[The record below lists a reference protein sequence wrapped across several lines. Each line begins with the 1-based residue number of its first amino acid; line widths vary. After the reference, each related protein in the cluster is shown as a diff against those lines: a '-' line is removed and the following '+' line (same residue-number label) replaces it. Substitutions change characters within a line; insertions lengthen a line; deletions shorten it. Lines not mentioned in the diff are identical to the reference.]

1 MATTA
6 QPTALA
12 RGQETGNTGR
22 RGLLLQLL
30 APTMLALL
38 VFFVLPL
45 LWLFRSSF
53 DRGLDSGVIESA
65 FTLENYQEFLTDRF
79 YLQELW
85 RTLRLGVLVT
95 ALTLLAT
102 YPIALFLART
112 QSRWRGLLVALAIAP
127 LLTSTVVR
135 TYGWLVILGN
145 EGLVNG
151 ALQRLGLID
160 APLRLIND
168 QTGVVIGLVE
178 ILMPYMAL
186 GLLSG
191 FGRINPDL
199 EEAAMSLGANRWRTF
214 WRVTLPLS
222 LPGIATGVL
231 LVFVLTISSFVTP
244 QLLGGGRVFLMAT
257 EIYDQATYTLD
268 WPFAA
273 AISFLLLA
281 LFGIVIGIYTR
292 ILRRLD
298 RVMGDG

>member
-1 MATTA
+1 METTVGQA
-6 QPTALA
+6 PNA
-12 RGQETGNTGR
+12 RISETGNWSR
-22 RGLLLQLL
+22 RWLLVQLL
-30 APTMLALL
+30 APATLALV

-45 LWLFRSSF
+45 VWLFRASF

-65 FTLENYQEFLTDRF
+65 FTLENYQEFLSDRF
-79 YLQELW
+79 FQQELL
-85 RTLRLGVLVT
+85 RTLRLGVVIT
-95 ALTLLAT
+95 ALTLVAT
-102 YPIALFLART
+102 YPIALFLARST
-112 QSRWRGLLVALAIAP
+112 SRWRGLLVALAIAP

-145 EGLVNG
+145 DGLVNG
-151 ALQRLGLID
+151 ALLGIGLID
-160 APLRLIND
+160 QPLRLIND
-168 QTGVVIGLVE
+168 EIGVVIGLVE

-191 FGRINPDL
+191 FGRINPDV
-199 EEAAMSLGANRWRTF
+199 EEAAMSLGANPLRTF

-273 AISFLLLA
+273 AISFLLLL
-281 LFGIVIGIYTR
+281 LFGVVIAVYTR
-292 ILRRLD
+292 VLRRL
-298 RVMGDG
+298 GA

>member
-1 MATTA
+1 METTVGQA
-6 QPTALA
+6 PIA
-12 RGQETGNTGR
+12 RISETENGSR
-22 RGLLLQLL
+22 RWLLVQLL
-30 APTMLALL
+30 APATLALV

-45 LWLFRSSF
+45 VWLFRASF

-65 FTLENYQEFLTDRF
+65 FTLENYQEFLSDRF
-79 YLQELW
+79 FQQELL
-85 RTLRLGVLVT
+85 RTLRLGVVIT
-95 ALTLLAT
+95 ALTLVAT
-102 YPIALFLART
+102 YPIALFLARST
-112 QSRWRGLLVALAIAP
+112 SRWRGLLVALAIAP

-145 EGLVNG
+145 DGLVNG
-151 ALQRLGLID
+151 ALLGIGLID
-160 APLRLIND
+160 QPLRLIND
-168 QTGVVIGLVE
+168 EIGVVIGLVE

-191 FGRINPDL
+191 FGRINPDV
-199 EEAAMSLGANRWRTF
+199 EEAAMSLGANPLRTF

-273 AISFLLLA
+273 AISFLLLL
-281 LFGIVIGIYTR
+281 LFGVVIAIYTR
-292 ILRRLD
+292 VLRRL
-298 RVMGDG
+298 GA

>member
-1 MATTA
+1 METTVE
-6 QPTALA
+6 QTPIA
-12 RGQETGNTGR
+12 RVSETDNASR
-22 RGLLLQLL
+22 RWLLVRLL
-30 APTMLALL
+30 APATLALI

-45 LWLFRSSF
+45 VWLFRASF
-53 DRGLDSGVIESA
+53 DRGLDSGVIVSA
-65 FTLENYQEFLTDRF
+65 FTLENYQEFFSDRF
-79 YLQELW
+79 YQQELL
-85 RTLRLGVLVT
+85 RTLRLGVVIT
-95 ALTLLAT
+95 ALTLVAT
-102 YPIALFLART
+102 YPIALFLARST
-112 QSRWRGLLVALAIAP
+112 SRWRGLLVALAIAP

-145 EGLVNG
+145 DGLVNG
-151 ALQRLGLID
+151 ALLWIGLID
-160 APLRLIND
+160 QPFRLIND
-168 QTGVVIGLVE
+168 EIGVVIGLVE

-191 FGRINPDL
+191 FGRINPDV
-199 EEAAMSLGANRWRTF
+199 EEAAMSLGANPLRTF

-273 AISFLLLA
+273 AISFLLLL
-281 LFGIVIGIYTR
+281 LFGVVIAIYTR
-292 ILRRLD
+292 VLRRL
-298 RVMGDG
+298 GA

>member
-1 MATTA
+1 
-6 QPTALA
+6 
-12 RGQETGNTGR
+12 
-22 RGLLLQLL
+22 
-30 APTMLALL
+30 
-38 VFFVLPL
+38 
-45 LWLFRSSF
+45 
-53 DRGLDSGVIESA
+53 
-65 FTLENYQEFLTDRF
+65 
-79 YLQELW
+79 
-85 RTLRLGVLVT
+85 LRLGVVVT

-145 EGLVNG
+145 DGLVNG
-151 ALQRLGLID
+151 ALLGIGLIEQ
-160 APLRLIND
+160 PLRLIND
-168 QTGVVIGLVE
+168 EIGVVIGLVE

-199 EEAAMSLGANRWRTF
+199 EEAAMSLGAHPLRAF

-273 AISFLLLA
+273 AVSFLLLV
-281 LFGIVIGIYTR
+281 LFGVVIALYSR
-292 ILRRLD
+292 VL
-298 RVMGDG
+298 RVMG

>member
-1 MATTA
+1 MATTVA
-6 QPTALA
+6 HAPLERVSDPDNASRQW
-12 RGQETGNTGR
+12 
-22 RGLLLQLL
+22 LLVQLL
-30 APTMLALL
+30 APTTLALL

-45 LWLFRSSF
+45 LWLFRTSF

-65 FTLENYQEFLTDRF
+65 FTLENYQEFLTDPF
-79 YLQELW
+79 YQQELL
-85 RTLRLGVLVT
+85 RTVRLGVVIT
-95 ALTLLAT
+95 ALTLVAT

-112 QSRWRGLLVALAIAP
+112 RSRWRGLLVALAIAP

-145 EGLVNG
+145 DGLVNG
-151 ALQRLGLID
+151 ALLSLGLID
-160 APLRLIND
+160 HPLRLIND
-168 QTGVVIGLVE
+168 EIGVVIGLVQ

-191 FGRINPDL
+191 FGRINPDV
-199 EEAAMSLGANRWRTF
+199 EEAAMSLGANPLRTF

-222 LPGIATGVL
+222 MPGIATGVL

-273 AISFLLLA
+273 AISFLLLI
-281 LFGIVIGIYTR
+281 LFGVVIAIYTR
-292 ILRRLD
+292 VLHRL
-298 RVMGDG
+298 GA

>member
-1 MATTA
+1 MAAT
-6 QPTALA
+6 
-12 RGQETGNTGR
+12 GQSMPLERAAESSDPGR
-22 RGLLLQLL
+22 RWLLVLLL
-30 APTMLALL
+30 APTTLALF

-65 FTLENYQEFLTDRF
+65 FTLENYQEFLSDRF
-79 YLQELW
+79 YLQELL
-85 RTLRLGVLVT
+85 RTLRLGVVVT
-95 ALTLLAT
+95 ALTLFAT

-112 QSRWRGLLVALAIAP
+112 QSRWRGLLVSLAIAP

-145 EGLVNG
+145 DGLVNG
-151 ALQRLGLID
+151 ALLGIGLIEQ
-160 APLRLIND
+160 PLRLIND
-168 QTGVVIGLVE
+168 EIGVVIGLVE

-199 EEAAMSLGANRWRTF
+199 EEAAMSLGAHPLRAF

-257 EIYDQATYTLD
+257 EIFDQATYTLD

-273 AISFLLLA
+273 AVSFLLLI
-281 LFGIVIGIYTR
+281 LFGAVIAIYSR
-292 ILRRLD
+292 II

>member
-1 MATTA
+1 METTVG
-6 QPTALA
+6 QTPIA
-12 RGQETGNTGR
+12 RVSGTGNAR
-22 RGLLLQLL
+22 RRWLLVQLL
-30 APTMLALL
+30 APTTLALI

-45 LWLFRSSF
+45 VWLFRASF

-65 FTLENYQEFLTDRF
+65 FTLENYQEFLSDRF
-79 YLQELW
+79 FQQELL
-85 RTLRLGVLVT
+85 RTLRLGVVIT
-95 ALTLLAT
+95 ALTLVAT
-102 YPIALFLART
+102 YPIALFLARST
-112 QSRWRGLLVALAIAP
+112 SRWRGLLVALAIAP

-145 EGLVNG
+145 DGLVNG
-151 ALQRLGLID
+151 ALLGIGLID
-160 APLRLIND
+160 QPLRLIND
-168 QTGVVIGLVE
+168 EIGVVIGLVE

-191 FGRINPDL
+191 FGRINPDV
-199 EEAAMSLGANRWRTF
+199 EEAAMSLGANPLRTF

-273 AISFLLLA
+273 AISFLLLL
-281 LFGIVIGIYTR
+281 LFGVVIAAYTR
-292 ILRRLD
+292 VL
-298 RVMGDG
+298 

>member
-1 MATTA
+1 METTA
-6 QPTALA
+6 EQAPIA
-12 RGQETGNTGR
+12 RVSETENASR
-22 RGLLLQLL
+22 RWLLVQLL
-30 APTMLALL
+30 APATLALI

-45 LWLFRSSF
+45 VWLLRASF

-65 FTLENYQEFLTDRF
+65 FTLENYQEFLSDRF
-79 YLQELW
+79 YQQELL
-85 RTLRLGVLVT
+85 RTLRLGVVIT
-95 ALTLLAT
+95 ALTLVAT
-102 YPIALFLART
+102 YPIALFLARSK
-112 QSRWRGLLVALAIAP
+112 SRWRGLLVALAIAP

-145 EGLVNG
+145 DGLVNG
-151 ALQRLGLID
+151 ALLGIGLID
-160 APLRLIND
+160 QPLRLIND
-168 QTGVVIGLVE
+168 EIGVVIGLVE

-191 FGRINPDL
+191 FGRINPDV
-199 EEAAMSLGANRWRTF
+199 EEAAMSLGANPLRTF

-222 LPGIATGVL
+222 LPGIVTGVL

-273 AISFLLLA
+273 AISFLLLL
-281 LFGIVIGIYTR
+281 LFAVVIVTYTR
-292 ILRRLD
+292 VLRRL
-298 RVMGDG
+298 GA

>member
-1 MATTA
+1 MATV
-6 QPTALA
+6 A
-12 RGQETGNTGR
+12 REAPIEQAGEPSDAGR
-22 RGLLLQLL
+22 RWVIVQML
-30 APTMLALL
+30 APTTLALL

-79 YLQELW
+79 YLQELL
-85 RTLRLGVLVT
+85 RTLRLGVVIT
-95 ALTLLAT
+95 ILTLIAT
-102 YPIALFLART
+102 YPLALFLART
-112 QSRWRGLLVALAIAP
+112 RSRWRGVLVALAIAP

-145 EGLVNG
+145 DGLVNG
-151 ALQRLGLID
+151 ALLRLGLID
-160 APLRLIND
+160 QPLRLIND
-168 QTGVVIGLVE
+168 EIGVVIGLVE

-191 FGRINPDL
+191 FGRIDPSL
-199 EEAAMSLGANRWRTF
+199 EEAAMSLGASTLRTF

-281 LFGIVIGIYTR
+281 LFGVVIAIYTR
-292 ILRRLD
+292 ILRRLE
-298 RVMGDG
+298 G

>member
-1 MATTA
+1 MV
-6 QPTALA
+6 
-12 RGQETGNTGR
+12 
-22 RGLLLQLL
+22 QLL
-30 APTMLALL
+30 APTTLALI

-45 LWLFRSSF
+45 VWLFRASF

-65 FTLENYQEFLTDRF
+65 FTLENYQEFLSDRF
-79 YLQELW
+79 YQQELL
-85 RTLRLGVLVT
+85 RTLRLGVVIT
-95 ALTLLAT
+95 ALTLVAT
-102 YPIALFLART
+102 YPIALFLARST
-112 QSRWRGLLVALAIAP
+112 SRWRGLLVALAIAP

-145 EGLVNG
+145 DGLVNG
-151 ALQRLGLID
+151 ALLGIGLID
-160 APLRLIND
+160 QPLRLIND
-168 QTGVVIGLVE
+168 EIGVVIGLVE

-191 FGRINPDL
+191 FGRINPDV
-199 EEAAMSLGANRWRTF
+199 EEAAMSLGANPLRTF

-273 AISFLLLA
+273 AISFLLLL
-281 LFGIVIGIYTR
+281 LFGVVIAIYTR
-292 ILRRLD
+292 VLRRL
-298 RVMGDG
+298 GA

>member
-1 MATTA
+1 MATA
-6 QPTALA
+6 V
-12 RGQETGNTGR
+12 GQTPLERLSEPGAISR
-22 RGLLLQLL
+22 RWLLVQLL
-30 APTMLALL
+30 APTTLALI

-45 LWLFRSSF
+45 LWLFRTSF

-65 FTLENYQEFLTDRF
+65 FTLENYQEFLSDRF
-79 YLQELW
+79 YQQELL
-85 RTLRLGVLVT
+85 RTLRLGVVIT
-95 ALTLLAT
+95 ALTLVAT

-145 EGLVNG
+145 DGLING
-151 ALQRLGLID
+151 ALLGMGLID
-160 APLRLIND
+160 QPLRLIND
-168 QTGVVIGLVE
+168 EIGVVIGLVE

-191 FGRINPDL
+191 FGRINPDV
-199 EEAAMSLGANRWRTF
+199 EEAAMSLGANPLRTF

-273 AISFLLLA
+273 AVSFLLLI
-281 LFGIVIGIYTR
+281 LFGVVIAIYTR
-292 ILRRLD
+292 AIRRLE
-298 RVMGDG
+298 G

>member
-1 MATTA
+1 MATIVQQA
-6 QPTALA
+6 PTA
-12 RGQETGNTGR
+12 RVGEPSYSGR
-22 RGLLLQLL
+22 RWLLLQLL
-30 APTMLALL
+30 APATLALI

-45 LWLFRSSF
+45 LWLLRSSF

-65 FTLENYQEFLTDRF
+65 FSLENYQEFLTDRF
-79 YLQELW
+79 YLQELL
-85 RTLRLGVLVT
+85 RTLRYGVVIT
-95 ALTLLAT
+95 ALTLVAT

-135 TYGWLVILGN
+135 TYGWMVILGN
-145 EGLVNG
+145 DGLVNG
-151 ALQRLGLID
+151 ALLGIGFIEQ
-160 APLRLIND
+160 PLRLIND
-168 QTGVVIGLVE
+168 EIGVIIGLVE

-191 FGRINPDL
+191 FGRINPDV
-199 EEAAMSLGANRWRTF
+199 EEAAMSLGANPLRTF

-222 LPGIATGVL
+222 LPGVATGVL

-273 AISFLLLA
+273 AISFLLLF
-281 LFGIVIGIYTR
+281 LFGVVIALYTR
-292 ILRRLD
+292 VLRRLEA
-298 RVMGDG
+298 

>member
-1 MATTA
+1 METTA
-6 QPTALA
+6 EQAPIA
-12 RGQETGNTGR
+12 RVSETENASR
-22 RGLLLQLL
+22 RWLLVQLL
-30 APTMLALL
+30 APATLALI

-45 LWLFRSSF
+45 VWLLRASF
-53 DRGLDSGVIESA
+53 DRGLGSGVIESA
-65 FTLENYQEFLTDRF
+65 FTLENYQEFLSDRF
-79 YLQELW
+79 YQQELL
-85 RTLRLGVLVT
+85 RTLRFGVVIT
-95 ALTLLAT
+95 ALTLVAT
-102 YPIALFLART
+102 YPIALFLARST
-112 QSRWRGLLVALAIAP
+112 SRWRGLLVALAIAP

-145 EGLVNG
+145 DGLVNG
-151 ALQRLGLID
+151 ALLGIGLID
-160 APLRLIND
+160 QPLRLIND
-168 QTGVVIGLVE
+168 EIGVVIGLVE

-191 FGRINPDL
+191 FGRINPDV
-199 EEAAMSLGANRWRTF
+199 EEAAMSLGANPLRTF

-273 AISFLLLA
+273 AISFLLML
-281 LFGIVIGIYTR
+281 LFGVVIVTYTR
-292 ILRRLD
+292 VLRRL
-298 RVMGDG
+298 GA

>member
-1 MATTA
+1 MAATV
-6 QPTALA
+6 QPMPLERAA
-12 RGQETGNTGR
+12 ESSDPGR
-22 RGLLLQLL
+22 RWLLVLLL
-30 APTMLALL
+30 APTTLALF

-65 FTLENYQEFLTDRF
+65 FTLENYQEFLSDRF
-79 YLQELW
+79 YLQELL
-85 RTLRLGVLVT
+85 RTLRLGVVVT
-95 ALTLLAT
+95 ALTLFAT

-145 EGLVNG
+145 DGLVNG
-151 ALQRLGLID
+151 ALLGIGLIEQ
-160 APLRLIND
+160 PLRLIND
-168 QTGVVIGLVE
+168 EIGVVIGLVE

-199 EEAAMSLGANRWRTF
+199 EEAAMSLGARPLRAF

-257 EIYDQATYTLD
+257 EIFDQATYTLD

-273 AISFLLLA
+273 AVSFLLLI
-281 LFGIVIGIYTR
+281 LFGAVIAIYGR
-292 ILRRLD
+292 II

>member
-1 MATTA
+1 MATAA
-6 QPTALA
+6 QPIA
-12 RGQETGNTGR
+12 RAQADGGDAS
-22 RGLLLQLL
+22 RGWLLLQLL
-30 APTMLALL
+30 APTTLALL

-45 LWLFRSSF
+45 VWLFRASF

-65 FTLENYQEFLTDRF
+65 FTLENYQEFLSDRF
-79 YLQELW
+79 YQQELL
-85 RTLRLGVLVT
+85 RTLRLGAVIT
-95 ALTLLAT
+95 ALTLVAT

-112 QSRWRGLLVALAIAP
+112 RSRWRGVLVALAIAP

-145 EGLVNG
+145 DGLVNG
-151 ALQRLGLID
+151 ALLRTGLIGR
-160 APLRLIND
+160 PLRLIND
-168 QTGVVIGLVE
+168 EIGVVIGLVE

-191 FGRINPDL
+191 FGRINPDV
-199 EEAAMSLGANRWRTF
+199 EEAAMSLGANPLRTF
-214 WRVTLPLS
+214 WRVTFPLS
-222 LPGIATGVL
+222 LPGVATGVL

-273 AISFLLLA
+273 AISFLLLF
-281 LFGIVIGIYTR
+281 LFGVVIAIYTR
-292 ILRRLD
+292 VLRRL
-298 RVMGDG
+298 GA

>member
-1 MATTA
+1 MDSTV
-6 QPTALA
+6 
-12 RGQETGNTGR
+12 GQTPIAHVSEAENGSR
-22 RGLLLQLL
+22 RWLLVQLL
-30 APTMLALL
+30 APTTLALI

-45 LWLFRSSF
+45 VWLFRASF

-65 FTLENYQEFLTDRF
+65 FTLENYQEFLSDRF
-79 YLQELW
+79 YQQELL
-85 RTLRLGVLVT
+85 RTLRLGVVIT
-95 ALTLLAT
+95 ALTLVAT
-102 YPIALFLART
+102 YPIALFLARST
-112 QSRWRGLLVALAIAP
+112 SRWRGLLVALAIAP

-145 EGLVNG
+145 DGLVNG
-151 ALQRLGLID
+151 ALLGIGLIEQ
-160 APLRLIND
+160 PLRLIND
-168 QTGVVIGLVE
+168 EIGVVIGLVE

-191 FGRINPDL
+191 FGRINPDV
-199 EEAAMSLGANRWRTF
+199 EEAAMSLGANPLRTF

-273 AISFLLLA
+273 AISFLLLL
-281 LFGIVIGIYTR
+281 LFGVVIAIYTR
-292 ILRRLD
+292 VLRRL
-298 RVMGDG
+298 GA

>member
-1 MATTA
+1 MAVQRAPIA
-6 QPTALA
+6 QAGESHDA
-12 RGQETGNTGR
+12 GR
-22 RGLLLQLL
+22 RMLLVQLL
-30 APTMLALL
+30 APTTLALI

-53 DRGLDSGVIESA
+53 DRGLDSGVIEPA

-85 RTLRLGVLVT
+85 RTVRLGVLIT
-95 ALTLLAT
+95 ALTLVAT

-145 EGLVNG
+145 DGLVNG
-151 ALQRLGLID
+151 ALLRMGLI
-160 APLRLIND
+160 AQPLRLIND
-168 QTGVVIGLVE
+168 EIGVVIGLVE

-191 FGRINPDL
+191 FGRINPDV
-199 EEAAMSLGANRWRTF
+199 EEAAMSLGANPLRTF
-214 WRVTLPLS
+214 WRVTFPLS
-222 LPGIATGVL
+222 LPGVATGVL

-273 AISFLLLA
+273 AISFLLLI
-281 LFGIVIGIYTR
+281 LFGVVIAIYTR
-292 ILRRLD
+292 VLRRLEA
-298 RVMGDG
+298 

>member
-1 MATTA
+1 MATM
-6 QPTALA
+6 A
-12 RGQETGNTGR
+12 REATIEQAGEGSVTGR
-22 RGLLLQLL
+22 RWLIVQLL
-30 APTMLALL
+30 APTTLALL

-79 YLQELW
+79 YLQELL

-95 ALTLLAT
+95 ALTLVAT

-112 QSRWRGLLVALAIAP
+112 QSRWRGVLVALAIAP

-145 EGLVNG
+145 DGLVNG
-151 ALQRLGLID
+151 ALLGLGLIEQ
-160 APLRLIND
+160 PLRLIND
-168 QTGVVIGLVE
+168 EIGVVIGLVE

-191 FGRINPDL
+191 FGHINPSL
-199 EEAAMSLGANRWRTF
+199 EEAAMSLGANTLRTF

-273 AISFLLLA
+273 AVSFLLLV
-281 LFGIVIGIYTR
+281 LFGVVIAIYTR
-292 ILRRLD
+292 ILRRLEA
-298 RVMGDG
+298 

>member
-1 MATTA
+1 MATA
-6 QPTALA
+6 VGQPDA
-12 RGQETGNTGR
+12 RAGEPSDPGR
-22 RGLLLQLL
+22 RWLLVQLL
-30 APTMLALL
+30 APTTLALL

-45 LWLFRSSF
+45 LWLFRASF
-53 DRGLDSGVIESA
+53 DRGLDSGVIEPA
-65 FTLENYQEFLTDRF
+65 FSLENYQEFLTDRF
-79 YLQELW
+79 YLQELL
-85 RTLRLGVLVT
+85 RTLRLGVVIT

-145 EGLVNG
+145 DGLVNG
-151 ALQRLGLID
+151 ALLGIGLI
-160 APLRLIND
+160 AQPLRLIND
-168 QTGVVIGLVE
+168 ETGVVIGLVE

-191 FGRINPDL
+191 FGRINPDV
-199 EEAAMSLGANRWRTF
+199 EEAAMSLGANPLRTF

-273 AISFLLLA
+273 AISFLLLL
-281 LFGIVIGIYTR
+281 LFGVVIALYTR
-292 ILRRLD
+292 VLRRLET
-298 RVMGDG
+298 

>member
-1 MATTA
+1 MAVTA
-6 QPTALA
+6 QQSQA
-12 RGQETGNTGR
+12 RAVEVRPGGSQWPVILG
-22 RGLLLQLL
+22 LL
-30 APTMLALL
+30 APATVALG

-45 LWLFRSSF
+45 AWLLRMSF
-53 DRGLDSGVIESA
+53 NRGLPSGVIESA
-65 FTLENYQEFLTDRF
+65 FTLENYREFLTDRF
-79 YLQELW
+79 FLEELL
-85 RTLRLGVLVT
+85 RTLRLGVVVT

-112 QSRWRGLLVALAIAP
+112 RSRWRGVLVALAIAP

-145 EGLVNG
+145 DGLVNR
-151 ALQRLGLID
+151 ALTGIGLLD
-160 APLRLIND
+160 APLQLVHD
-168 QTGVVIGLVE
+168 YTGVVIGLVE

-191 FGRINPDL
+191 FGRFNPDL
-199 EEAAMSLGANRWRTF
+199 EEASMSLGAGPLRTF

-222 LPGIATGVL
+222 VPGIATGCL

-273 AISFLLLA
+273 AVSFLLLV
-281 LFGIVIGIYTR
+281 LFGMVITGYTR
-292 ILRRLD
+292 ILRRLEEQ
-298 RVMGDG
+298 

>member
-1 MATTA
+1 MATT
-6 QPTALA
+6 
-12 RGQETGNTGR
+12 GQRAPIERVGEPNDTGR
-22 RGLLLQLL
+22 RWLLLQLL
-30 APTMLALL
+30 APATLALV

-45 LWLFRSSF
+45 LWLLRSSF

-79 YLQELW
+79 YLQELL
-85 RTLRLGVLVT
+85 RTLRYGVVIT
-95 ALTLLAT
+95 ALTLVAT

-135 TYGWLVILGN
+135 TYGWMVILGN
-145 EGLVNG
+145 DGLVNG
-151 ALQRLGLID
+151 ALLGMGFI
-160 APLRLIND
+160 AQPLRLIND
-168 QTGVVIGLVE
+168 EIGVIIGLVE

-191 FGRINPDL
+191 FGRINPDV
-199 EEAAMSLGANRWRTF
+199 EEAAMSLGANALRTF

-222 LPGIATGVL
+222 LPGVATGIL

-273 AISFLLLA
+273 AISFLLLI
-281 LFGIVIGIYTR
+281 LFGIVIALYTR
-292 ILRRLD
+292 VLRRLE
-298 RVMGDG
+298 G

>member
-6 QPTALA
+6 LPASIEQA
-12 RGQETGNTGR
+12 GESGDR
-22 RGLLLQLL
+22 RRRWLLVQLL
-30 APTMLALL
+30 APTTLALL

-45 LWLFRSSF
+45 LWLFRASF
-53 DRGLDSGVIESA
+53 DRGLASGVIEPA
-65 FTLENYQEFLTDRF
+65 FTLENYQEFLTDDF
-79 YLQELW
+79 YLQELL
-85 RTLRLGVLVT
+85 RTLRLGVT
-95 ALTLLAT
+95 ITGLTLMAT

-112 QSRWRGLLVALAIAP
+112 RSRWRGLLVALAIAP

-151 ALQRLGLID
+151 ALRGMGLIER
-160 APLRLIND
+160 PLRLIND
-168 QTGVVIGLVE
+168 ETGVVIGLVE

-199 EEAAMSLGANRWRTF
+199 EEAAMSLGANRLRTF

-273 AISFLLLA
+273 AVSFLLLM
-281 LFGIVIGIYTR
+281 LFGAVVAIYGR
-292 ILRRLD
+292 ILRRLE
-298 RVMGDG
+298 V

>member
-1 MATTA
+1 METTVGQA
-6 QPTALA
+6 PIA
-12 RGQETGNTGR
+12 RISETENGSR
-22 RGLLLQLL
+22 RWLLVQLL
-30 APTMLALL
+30 APATLALV

-45 LWLFRSSF
+45 VWLFRTSF

-65 FTLENYQEFLTDRF
+65 FTLENYQEFLSDHF
-79 YLQELW
+79 FQQELL
-85 RTLRLGVLVT
+85 RTLRLGVVIT
-95 ALTLLAT
+95 ALTLVAT
-102 YPIALFLART
+102 YPIALFLARST
-112 QSRWRGLLVALAIAP
+112 SRWRGLLVALAIAP

-145 EGLVNG
+145 DGLVNG
-151 ALQRLGLID
+151 ALLGIGLID
-160 APLRLIND
+160 QPLRLIND
-168 QTGVVIGLVE
+168 EIGVVIGLVE

-191 FGRINPDL
+191 FGRINPDV
-199 EEAAMSLGANRWRTF
+199 EEAAMSLGANPLRTF

-273 AISFLLLA
+273 AISFLLLL
-281 LFGIVIGIYTR
+281 LFGVVIAIYTR
-292 ILRRLD
+292 VLRRL
-298 RVMGDG
+298 GA

>member
-1 MATTA
+1 MATV
-6 QPTALA
+6 A
-12 RGQETGNTGR
+12 REAPIEQAGEPSDAGR
-22 RGLLLQLL
+22 RWVIVQLL
-30 APTMLALL
+30 APTTLALL

-79 YLQELW
+79 YLQELL
-85 RTLRLGVLVT
+85 RTLRLGVVIT
-95 ALTLLAT
+95 ILTLIAT
-102 YPIALFLART
+102 YPLALFLART
-112 QSRWRGLLVALAIAP
+112 RSRWRGVLVALAIAP

-145 EGLVNG
+145 DGLVNG
-151 ALQRLGLID
+151 ALLRLGLID
-160 APLRLIND
+160 QPLRLIND
-168 QTGVVIGLVE
+168 EIGVVIGLVE

-191 FGRINPDL
+191 FGRIDPSL
-199 EEAAMSLGANRWRTF
+199 EEAAMSLGASTLRTF

-281 LFGIVIGIYTR
+281 LFGVVIAIYTR
-292 ILRRLD
+292 ILRRLE
-298 RVMGDG
+298 G

>member
-1 MATTA
+1 MATIA
-6 QPTALA
+6 RQAPTEQAS
-12 RGQETGNTGR
+12 ETSDGR
-22 RGLLLQLL
+22 RRWLIVQLL
-30 APTMLALL
+30 APTSLALV

-53 DRGLDSGVIESA
+53 DRSLASGVIEPA
-65 FTLENYQEFLTDRF
+65 LTLENYQEFLADRF
-79 YLQELW
+79 YIQELL
-85 RTLRLGVLVT
+85 RTLRLGVTVT

-102 YPIALFLART
+102 YPLALFLART
-112 QSRWRGLLVALAIAP
+112 QSRWRGVLVALAIAP

-145 EGLVNG
+145 DGLVNG
-151 ALQRLGLID
+151 ALLGAGLI
-160 APLRLIND
+160 AQPIRLINNEL
-168 QTGVVIGLVE
+168 GVVIGLVE

-191 FGRINPDL
+191 FGRVNPGV
-199 EEAAMSLGANRWRTF
+199 EEAAMSLGANPLRTF

-257 EIYDQATYTLD
+257 EIYDQATYTLN

-281 LFGIVIGIYTR
+281 VFGVVIALYTR
-292 ILRRLD
+292 VLRRLD
-298 RVMGDG
+298 V

>member
-6 QPTALA
+6 QPIPLEQAA
-12 RGQETGNTGR
+12 DSIDSGR
-22 RGLLLQLL
+22 KWLLVMLL
-30 APTMLALL
+30 APATLALF

-65 FTLENYQEFLTDRF
+65 FTLENYQEFLSDRF
-79 YLQELW
+79 YLQELL
-85 RTLRLGVLVT
+85 RTLRLGVVVT

-145 EGLVNG
+145 DGLVNG
-151 ALQRLGLID
+151 ALLSVGLIEQ
-160 APLRLIND
+160 PLRLIND
-168 QTGVVIGLVE
+168 EIGVVIGLVE

-199 EEAAMSLGANRWRTF
+199 EEAAMSLGAHPLRAF

-273 AISFLLLA
+273 AVSFLLLV
-281 LFGIVIGIYTR
+281 LFGVVIALYSR
-292 ILRRLD
+292 VL
-298 RVMGDG
+298 RVMGS

>member
-1 MATTA
+1 MAA
-6 QPTALA
+6 AAPPMALERVGEPNEA
-12 RGQETGNTGR
+12 NR
-22 RGLLLQLL
+22 RWLLVQLL
-30 APTMLALL
+30 APTTLALI

-53 DRGLDSGVIESA
+53 DRGLDSGVIEPA

-79 YLQELW
+79 YLQELL
-85 RTLRLGVLVT
+85 RTLRLGVVIT
-95 ALTLLAT
+95 ALTLIST

-127 LLTSTVVR
+127 LLTSTIVR

-145 EGLVNG
+145 DGLVNG
-151 ALQRLGLID
+151 ALLTLGMVD
-160 APLRLIND
+160 APLRLINNE
-168 QTGVVIGLVE
+168 TGVVIGLVE

-199 EEAAMSLGANRWRTF
+199 EEAAMSLGANRLRTF

-273 AISFLLLA
+273 AVSFLLLG
-281 LFGIVIGIYTR
+281 LFAVVIAIYTR
-292 ILRRLD
+292 VLRRLEE
-298 RVMGDG
+298 

>member
-1 MATTA
+1 METTVGQA
-6 QPTALA
+6 PIA
-12 RGQETGNTGR
+12 RISETENGSR
-22 RGLLLQLL
+22 RWLLVQLL
-30 APTMLALL
+30 APATLALV

-45 LWLFRSSF
+45 VWLFRTSF

-65 FTLENYQEFLTDRF
+65 FTLENYQEFLSDHF
-79 YLQELW
+79 FQQELL
-85 RTLRLGVLVT
+85 RTLRLGVVIT
-95 ALTLLAT
+95 ALTLVTT
-102 YPIALFLART
+102 YPIALFLARST
-112 QSRWRGLLVALAIAP
+112 SRWRGLLVALAIAP

-145 EGLVNG
+145 DGLVNG
-151 ALQRLGLID
+151 ALLGIGLID
-160 APLRLIND
+160 QPLRLIND
-168 QTGVVIGLVE
+168 EIGVVIGLVE

-191 FGRINPDL
+191 FGRINPDV
-199 EEAAMSLGANRWRTF
+199 EEAAMSLGANPLRTF

-273 AISFLLLA
+273 AISFLLLL
-281 LFGIVIGIYTR
+281 LFGVVIAIYTR
-292 ILRRLD
+292 VLRRL
-298 RVMGDG
+298 GA

>member
-1 MATTA
+1 METTVGK
-6 QPTALA
+6 ALIV
-12 RGQETGNTGR
+12 RVSETDNASQR
-22 RGLLLQLL
+22 WLLVRLL
-30 APTMLALL
+30 APTTLALI

-45 LWLFRSSF
+45 AWLFRASF
-53 DRGLDSGVIESA
+53 DRGLDSGVIEPA
-65 FTLENYQEFLTDRF
+65 FTLENYQEFFSDRF
-79 YLQELW
+79 YQQELL
-85 RTLRLGVLVT
+85 RTLRLGVVIT
-95 ALTLLAT
+95 ALTLIAT
-102 YPIALFLART
+102 YPIALFLARST
-112 QSRWRGLLVALAIAP
+112 SRWRGLLVALAIAP

-145 EGLVNG
+145 DGLVNG
-151 ALQRLGLID
+151 ALLGIGLID
-160 APLRLIND
+160 QPLRLIND
-168 QTGVVIGLVE
+168 EIGVVIGLVE

-191 FGRINPDL
+191 FGRINPDV
-199 EEAAMSLGANRWRTF
+199 EEAAMSLGANPLRTF

-273 AISFLLLA
+273 AISFLLL
-281 LFGIVIGIYTR
+281 LVFGVVIAFYTR
-292 ILRRLD
+292 VLRRL
-298 RVMGDG
+298 GA

>member
-1 MATTA
+1 MAATVQPMPLERTA
-6 QPTALA
+6 ESSDP
-12 RGQETGNTGR
+12 GR
-22 RGLLLQLL
+22 RWLLVLLL
-30 APTMLALL
+30 APTTLALL

-65 FTLENYQEFLTDRF
+65 FTLENYQEFLSDRF
-79 YLQELW
+79 YLQELL
-85 RTLRLGVLVT
+85 RTLRLGVVVT
-95 ALTLLAT
+95 ALTLIAT

-145 EGLVNG
+145 DGLVNG
-151 ALQRLGLID
+151 ALLGIGLIEQ
-160 APLRLIND
+160 PLRLIND
-168 QTGVVIGLVE
+168 EIGVVIGLVE

-199 EEAAMSLGANRWRTF
+199 EEAAMSLGAHPLRAF

-273 AISFLLLA
+273 AVSFLLLI
-281 LFGIVIGIYTR
+281 LFGAVIAIYSR
-292 ILRRLD
+292 II